1 MRFCLVQKSYIHV
14 NYNIEKVYKCLRI
27 ATQNLMKVN
36 LISIVFAPRI
46 KVLNLI
52 GGEPDP
58 IIFTQLDYINFN
70 LIYKSTFFSFS
81 FFFPYIVLHFL
92 MNQITANYIKIHL

>member
-1 MRFCLVQKSYIHV
+1 VRFCLVQKSYIHV

-70 LIYKSTFFSFS
+70 LIYKSTFFP
-81 FFFPYIVLHFL
+81 FFRTLSCISL
-92 MNQITANYIKIHL
+92 